1 MSVWVWE
8 RVNAC
13 DVCTH
18 VCACVRVPEVTS
30 AHSCPP
36 GSSPSEREGACASRP
51 SVPLPLPVFRFLDCK
66 GSPGACT
73 TVLCTRC
80 QPHPNTPL
88 LRLLPN
94 PRRPNTSLRLSETS
108 TSPTSAYQV
117 GGRSRWGSPHPAVP
131 GGSTP
136 GETHPWPQ
144 EHDEEARRGP
154 WDPTAPARVGQ
165 CGLGELR
172 KQRGGQQIP
181 DPGSRTG
188 CMKMGPVRVLERPWG
203 RFYTPSHEAERGV
216 VSGSSRCCWP
226 CLRTV
231 RSVRHS

>member
-1 MSVWVWE
+1 MGIAVFPDGGGAPVTMTTCFPHYRLMFARRAGLCVSVSVI
-8 RVNAC
+8 VSVYLCGLCVHAC
-13 DVCTH
+13 VCGCGSVCMH

-30 AHSCPP
+30 ARSCPP

-117 GGRSRWGSPHPAVP
+117 GGRSHWGSPHPAVP

-172 KQRGGQQIP
+172 KQRGGAT
-181 DPGSRTG
+181 DT
-188 CMKMGPVRVLERPWG
+188 
-203 RFYTPSHEAERGV
+203 
-216 VSGSSRCCWP
+216 
-226 CLRTV
+226 
-231 RSVRHS
+231 